1 MADRQVLQHADL
13 GNGVVDTMTFSPFV
27 SVKNGQMVHLFTD
40 GFVDLSNVTSLK
52 FPDSRFAFAVKV
64 YEKDPQE
71 LLEAIPDKV
80 FVIAAGRTELE
91 INETS
96 VAYMEATLLV
106 KENL

>member
-40 GFVDLSNVTSLK
+40 GFVDLSNV
-52 FPDSRFAFAVKV
+52 